1 MALFGNTKGE
11 RFMSKIISLLMGSWI
26 TYCAMIG
33 SYGGAIV
40 LLLAYV
46 LIAFDPFE
54 PHKNKKGTT
63 AANSRTHE

>member
-46 LIAFDPFE
+46 LIAFDPLN
-54 PHKNKKGTT
+54 PNKKDASNGD
-63 AANSRTHE
+63 ADAKRN

>member
-1 MALFGNTKGE
+1 
-11 RFMSKIISLLMGSWI
+11 MSKIISLLMGSWI

-46 LIAFDPFE
+46 LIAFDPLN
-54 PHKNKKGTT
+54 PGTKKDASTGDADATNK
-63 AANSRTHE
+63 

>member
-1 MALFGNTKGE
+1 MMSRAIAL
-11 RFMSKIISLLMGSWI
+11 IMGAWI
-26 TYCAMIG
+26 MYCAMIG

-54 PHKNKKGTT
+54 LKHKKGTT

>member
-1 MALFGNTKGE
+1 M
-11 RFMSKIISLLMGSWI
+11 MSKAIALVMGGWI
-26 TYCAMIG
+26 MYCAMIG

-63 AANSRTHE
+63 AANSRTQNK